1 MDIKDLLKPSDVEI
15 GLRAA
20 DKHRVLL
27 ELSRRA
33 ASSLSLDPD
42 AVFDALLAREAL
54 GSTGMGDGI
63 AIPHARPP
71 QVKRLFGILARLK
84 NPVDFEAIDGQ
95 PVDLVFLL
103 LLPAAPQGGQLNALA
118 SVARRLRDSR
128 TLSNV
133 RTARDAGALFSA
145 FAG

>member
-1 MDIKDLLKPSDVEI
+1 MDIKDLLKPSDVEV

-33 ASSLSLDPD
+33 ASSLSLEPD
-42 AVFDALLAREAL
+42 AVLDALVAREQL

-63 AIPHARPP
+63 AIPHARLP
-71 QVKRLFGILARLK
+71 QVQRPFGILARMK
-84 NPVDFEAIDGQ
+84 NPVDFESIDGQ

-103 LLPAAPQGGQLNALA
+103 LLPAAPQGDQLNALA
-118 SVARRLRDSR
+118 CVARRLRDSR
-128 TLSNV
+128 TLSDV
-133 RTARDAGALFSA
+133 RAARDVGALFSA
-145 FAG
+145 LAG